1 MMFEL
6 LKKKTRKSYVI
17 RAIVSAVVMFAVLA
31 LTHFAI
37 FDVISGPV
45 KLDIEKDPDTYKGK
59 YVTIAAEAV
68 LVDYAGHNAAAS
80 SRDDGSDKSAG
91 GYSYIAFQSVDDPEN
106 NTSIW
111 YFYSIYM
118 DKEEQDKM
126 HKMID
131 ATWAYLEDE
140 TKTVEPPDTLTVTGT
155 WTPME
160 SEVEQYYLETLAEM
174 GVEETEFDR
183 FYFYNLD
190 TAKIG
195 GMSAMAFWVLMV
207 VAVLLLL
214 YTVYNVFRIFSKQDA
229 LAIHDNSQ
237 ENITTSVTDMDSTI
251 QAQEPT
257 ETENTVSLEPEK
269 AKNQNE

>member
-229 LAIHDNSQ
+229 WAIHDNSQ
-237 ENITTSVTDMDSTI
+237 ENTTTSVTDMDSTI

-257 ETENTVSLEPEK
+257 ETENTVSLDPEK

>member
-68 LVDYAGHNAAAS
+68 LVDYAGHIAAAS

-111 YFYSIYM
+111 LICIKCFSLIV
-118 DKEEQDKM
+118 QSQ
-126 HKMID
+126 
-131 ATWAYLEDE
+131 LSSS
-140 TKTVEPPDTLTVTGT
+140 
-155 WTPME
+155 ME
-160 SEVEQYYLETLAEM
+160 ST
-174 GVEETEFDR
+174 TKK
-183 FYFYNLD
+183 
-190 TAKIG
+190 KIE
-195 GMSAMAFWVLMV
+195 S
-207 VAVLLLL
+207 
-214 YTVYNVFRIFSKQDA
+214 
-229 LAIHDNSQ
+229 
-237 ENITTSVTDMDSTI
+237 
-251 QAQEPT
+251 
-257 ETENTVSLEPEK
+257 
-269 AKNQNE
+269 